1 MTSFF
6 PTRLLFLLSLALVA
20 FSASAQESPQQKRA
34 SLPPS
39 TPWNLEELRKVP
51 HVEWQESGT
60 SRSLF
65 YAGEPF
71 EGKPTRVFA
80 CYATPGSLSGDPTK
94 DKNLPGIV
102 LVHGGGGKAFPHW
115 AELWASRGYAAI
127 AMDLSGSGKPHQ
139 PQTDA
144 GPRQKDEV
152 IFRTDAPATD
162 QWSYHAVASVIRAHS
177 LLRSFPEVDAERTAI
192 TGISWGGYLTC
203 IVAGL
208 DDRFKAAVPVYGCGF
223 LSDNS
228 HWLGRFQKMPEE
240 SRNHWVRQWD
250 PSQYVGSATM
260 PMLFVNGGKDF
271 AYPPDSHA
279 KTYALVKSRKN
290 LCFLPDLNHGHHFD
304 KPPAIEYFIRHH
316 LEGSAPLARIAQPE
330 VKANQVSAQVESHT
344 KLIKAELHY
353 TTNPIQGAAKSRV
366 WTTLP
371 AQIADDT
378 IHATL
383 PAALPSI
390 WFLTVTDDRQVTTS
404 SQLVITNETSK

>member
-1 MTSFF
+1 MPSLF
-6 PTRLLFLLSLALVA
+6 PTRLLLVLSLVLVA
-20 FSASAQESPQQKRA
+20 SSVLAQESPQQKMA

-51 HVEWQESGT
+51 HVEWQESST

-80 CYATPGSLSGDPTK
+80 CYATPGTLFGDPTK

-102 LVHGGGGKAFPHW
+102 LAHGGGGKAFPRW

-139 PQTDA
+139 PRTDA
-144 GPRQKDEV
+144 GPRQKDDV

-162 QWSYHAVASVIRAHS
+162 QWSYHAVAAVIRAHS
-177 LLRSFPEVDAERTAI
+177 LLLSFPEVDAERTAI

-208 DDRFKAAVPVYGCGF
+208 DDRFKAAAPVYGCGF
-223 LSDNS
+223 LSENS
-228 HWLGRFQKMPEE
+228 HWLGHFKKMPEE
-240 SRNHWVRQWD
+240 SRNKWVRLWD

-279 KTYALVKSRKN
+279 RTYALVKSRKN
-290 LCFLPDLNHGHHFD
+290 LCFLPDLNHGHIFD
-304 KPPAIEYFIRHH
+304 APPAIEHFIRQN
-316 LEGSAPLARIAQPE
+316 LEGGAPLAHIAEPE
-330 VKANQVSAQVESHT
+330 VNANQVSAQVESRT

-353 TTNPIQGAAKSRV
+353 TTNPIPGDAKSRV

-371 AQIADDT
+371 AQIADHA
-378 IHATL
+378 IHAKL
-383 PAALPSI
+383 PAEQPSI
-390 WFLTVTDDRQVTTS
+390 WFLNVTDDRQVTTS
-404 SQLVITNETSK
+404 SRLMFVGEPVK

>member
-1 MTSFF
+1 MTSHF
-6 PTRLLFLLSLALVA
+6 PKRLLLVLAHALFA
-20 FSASAQESPQQKRA
+20 FSAPAQESPQQKSA
-34 SLPPS
+34 SLPPT

-51 HVEWQESGT
+51 HVEWQET
-60 SRSLF
+60 STTRSLF

-80 CYATPGSLSGDPTK
+80 CYSTPGTLSGDPTK

-102 LVHGGGGKAFPHW
+102 LVHGGGGQAFPRW

-127 AMDLSGSGKPHQ
+127 SMDLSGSGKPHQ
-139 PQTDA
+139 PRADA

-152 IFRTDAPATD
+152 IFRTDAPTTD
-162 QWSYHAVASVIRAHS
+162 QWPYHAVAAIIRAHS
-177 LLRSFPEVDAERTAI
+177 LLRSFPEVDKERTAI

-223 LSDNS
+223 LADNS
-228 HWLGRFQKMPEE
+228 HWLGHFQKMSEE
-240 SRNHWVRQWD
+240 NRNKWVRLWD

-279 KTYALVKSRKN
+279 RTYALVKSDKN
-290 LCFLPDLNHGHHFD
+290 LCFLPDFRHGHVFD
-304 KPPAIEYFIRHH
+304 NPPAIEHFIRHH
-316 LEGSAPLARIAQPE
+316 LEGGTPLALIAEPV
-330 VKANQVSAQVESHT
+330 VKETQVSARVESRT

-353 TTNPIQGAAKSRV
+353 TTHPVPGDAKSRV
-366 WTTLP
+366 WTTLS
-371 AQIADDT
+371 ARIADHT
-378 IHATL
+378 IHAEL
-383 PAALPSI
+383 PTARPSI

-404 SQLVITNETSK
+404 SRLMIANEPAK